1 MLKIR
6 QVKSNSKLILR
17 HKVINLL
24 NSNKTV
30 PVPHNNKIIRQ
41 KKMMM
46 KRKYLV
52 LITQLST
59 QICRLAEK
67 LKNYLNTFSVLNL
80 RRLNWLPR

>member
-30 PVPHNNKIIRQ
+30 PVSHNNKIIRQ

-46 KRKYLV
+46 KRKYLA
-52 LITQLST
+52 LITQLNT